1 LARLSNMRA
10 NGAYAYIAI
19 GNAKVYSSMVLF
31 GTRNGFTIVICMR
44 NLKVRSTTFYF
55 GCVVNLEFIGVF
67 DFLTW
72 STLLLRISLARYR
85 CGHFWVP
92 RRPLDGTAKK
102 SLIWY
107 RYHESGQSWP
117 IRRTSAVIA

>member
-1 LARLSNMRA
+1 MAT
-10 NGAYAYIAI
+10 
-19 GNAKVYSSMVLF
+19 KKLF
-31 GTRNGFTIVICMR
+31 KIEVSENRKGVVIWG
-44 NLKVRSTTFYF
+44 SPDA
-55 GCVVNLEFIGVF
+55 F
-67 DFLTW
+67 DKTND
-72 STLLLRISLARYR
+72 LLYDCWGDEEVRISLARYR